1 MSIEIQKS
9 TQFRIN
15 ELVIVSKGGPIDIS
29 NIYEEIN
36 IFDSLFSPVIS
47 GSVLI
52 RDSIGLSGRLI
63 FDGSE
68 SILIDITKDENSDIA
83 SYKRSFRIYKQANRT
98 NEGLNSEMYTL
109 NFVADELIYSDQQR
123 INQAYENV
131 YSQIVGRI
139 LENYLKI
146 PKKDLKGFFQETF
159 GIKRI
164 VIPNLRPFEAIE
176 WCARRAVDNQ
186 NSPNYLFYQNIAG
199 YNFVSLS
206 GLLVK
211 EDLLEIKFEA
221 KNLSGSDAFD
231 EISTAR
237 SFEVVTQNDMI
248 EKTRSGVNSGRFI
261 GFDPITRT
269 INSKTVSF
277 ADHYSSMRHG
287 NKNPNFSVIQNR
299 AGETNENT
307 FDARKSVSIFGTNR
321 QFSNYIKSR
330 DPNSLSKIDDRE
342 NYLFQRKAIFS
353 NLMSKRIKVTMP
365 GNFQLSSGFN
375 VSVKAPFFGIK
386 EPGSD
391 NDDVSLSGKYIIVG
405 SRHIIGYDKHETIIE
420 VATTSTDNDV
430 IPSSVSSQTSEVLS
444 YG

>member
-68 SILIDITKDENSDIA
+68 SILIVITKDENSDIA

-221 KNLSGSDAFD
+221 KNLKGSDAFD

>member
-1 MSIEIQKS
+1 MTIEIQKS
-9 TQFRIN
+9 TQFKIN
-15 ELVIVSKGGPIDIS
+15 ELVIVTKGGPIDIS

-68 SILIDITKDENSDIA
+68 SLLIDIAKDENSDVA
-83 SYKRSFRIYKQANRT
+83 SYKRSFRIYKQSNRT

-109 NFVADELIYSDQQR
+109 NFVADELIFSDQQR

-139 LENYLKI
+139 LENYLKV

-159 GIKRI
+159 GIKKI
-164 VIPNLRPFEAIE
+164 VIPNLRPFEAID
-176 WCARRAVDNQ
+176 WCAKRAVDNQ
-186 NSPNYLFYQNIAG
+186 NSPNFLFYQNIAG

-206 GLLVK
+206 GLLIK
-211 EDLLEIKFEA
+211 EDILEIKFEA
-221 KNLSGSDAFD
+221 KNLSGSDAFS

-248 EKTRSGVNSGRFI
+248 EKTRSGVNAGRFI

-277 ADHYSSMRHG
+277 ADHYTSMKHG

-321 QFSNYIKSR
+321 QFSNYIKRR
-330 DPNSLSKIDDRE
+330 DPSSLSKIDDRE
-342 NYLFQRKAIFS
+342 NYLFQRKAIFA
-353 NLMSKRIKVTMP
+353 NLMSKRVKVTMP

-375 VSVKAPFFGIK
+375 VTVNAPFFGMK

-405 SRHIIGYDKHETIIE
+405 SRHVIGYDKHETIIE

-430 IPSSVSSQTSEVLS
+430 IPSSNPDQTSQVLA

>member
-109 NFVADELIYSDQQR
+109 NFVSDELIYSDQQR

-430 IPSSVSSQTSEVLS
+430 IPSSVSSQTNEVLS

>member
-1 MSIEIQKS
+1 MSIELQKS
-9 TQFRIN
+9 TQFKVN
-15 ELVIVSKGGPIDIS
+15 ELVIVTKAGPIDIS
-29 NIYEEIN
+29 SIYEEIN

-47 GSVLI
+47 GSVLLT
-52 RDSIGLSGRLI
+52 DSIGLSGRLI

-68 SILIDITKDENSDIA
+68 SLLVDITKDENSDIA
-83 SYKRSFRIYKQANRT
+83 SYKRSFRIYKQANRI
-98 NEGLNSEMYTL
+98 NEGMNSEKYTL

-123 INQAYENV
+123 INQAYENI

-139 LENYLKI
+139 LENYLRV
-146 PKKDLKGFFQETF
+146 PQKDLKGFFQETF

-176 WCARRAVDNQ
+176 WCAKRAVDNQ

>member
-109 NFVADELIYSDQQR
+109 NFVSDELIYSDQQR

-221 KNLSGSDAFD
+221 KNLKGSDAFD

-269 INSKTVSF
+269 INSKKVSF

>member
-109 NFVADELIYSDQQR
+109 NFVSDELIYSDQQR

>member
-342 NYLFQRKAIFS
+342 KFPCPKSRDMTNK
-353 NLMSKRIKVTMP
+353 NLVFEKNNMRETHCNHK
-365 GNFQLSSGFN
+365 
-375 VSVKAPFFGIK
+375 
-386 EPGSD
+386 
-391 NDDVSLSGKYIIVG
+391 IIQ
-405 SRHIIGYDKHETIIE
+405 
-420 VATTSTDNDV
+420 NN
-430 IPSSVSSQTSEVLS
+430 
-444 YG
+444 